1 MTSVITPAA
10 VAHDCPDCL
19 SETAIVHL
27 GDNLHVVQILH
38 DDTCPTLARIEA
50 DKEERA

>member
-1 MTSVITPAA
+1 MSPIIATAA

-27 GDNLHVVQILH
+27 GDNIHVVQISH
-38 DDTCPTLARIEA
+38 DPTCPTLARIEA
-50 DKEERA
+50 THE

>member
-1 MTSVITPAA
+1 MTFTNALAP

-19 SETAIVHL
+19 SDTNIVHL
-27 GDNLHVVQILH
+27 GSNIHVVQISH

-50 DKEERA
+50 T

>member
-1 MTSVITPAA
+1 MFAPSVTRAA

-27 GDNLHVVQILH
+27 GDNIHVVQISH

-50 DKEERA
+50 GYE